1 MYSVEKVQVRLFD
14 VNDGASV
21 IDAFNRIPKNRQQFR
36 VNLYKSGTVPN
47 DWSIIFWRLNG
58 NNTELKSAEAICL
71 AESLRRVGLV
81 DHALWL
87 LSPIE
92 AGNGRDQLVLKKRPN
107 SKKPQLPLPLEQSIR
122 TWRI

>member
-1 MYSVEKVQVRLFD
+1 MNSVEMVQVRLLD

-36 VNLYKSGTVPN
+36 INLYKSGMVAS
-47 DWSIIFWRLNG
+47 DWSIILWRLNVR
-58 NNTELKSAEAICL
+58 NTDLKSAEAICL
-71 AESLRRVGLV
+71 SESLRRVGLV

-92 AGNGRDQLVLKKRPN
+92 AGNGRNQLVLKKRPN
-107 SKKPQLPLPLEQSIR
+107 SKKPPGLGKPHS
-122 TWRI
+122 